1 MNMFFRNSVIAVTGL
16 FLCVFIHLSANL
28 LLLLPEATARGL
40 YNSYSATLRGNPLK
54 TIVAYLLY
62 LSIISHAIYA
72 AIITFKNHR
81 SKEDRYVINRK
92 NENSTWSSQNIKNL
106 GKLILIFIV
115 VHLVNFWAKVK
126 LGIGENVGLDNA
138 GNEDVYEIAITL
150 FQNVYFVIFYALLM
164 IPLGFHLHHGLK
176 SAFKTLS
183 YYQKKELSVLAKIS
197 SFYAIIISADF
208 GIIPLILYFK

>member
-1 MNMFFRNSVIAVTGL
+1 MFFRKSVIAVTGL